1 MRRAGWT
8 WRGAAAARRAR
19 ARAGGGSGC
28 QASRGARREEIDAAL
43 ARVAG
48 VDAQLASLQKA
59 KTDAEVLAPAAG
71 VVTQKLTEAGELA
84 SPRTPLVVITDLEHA
99 WANLFVPEPMIP
111 RIRLGQAATVF
122 TDAGGPGV
130 PGTITFISPTAEF
143 TPRNVQTSEEDDRSS
158 YDRQRRQLVCVL
170 KSAPVDADIPLP

>member
-1 MRRAGWT
+1 
-8 WRGAAAARRAR
+8 
-19 ARAGGGSGC
+19 
-28 QASRGARREEIDAAL
+28 
-43 ARVAG
+43 VAG